1 MNSVNILIPMHLAGQ
16 ERNRR
21 HQRAILG
28 SSTGYAMVALLVAL
42 SVMSILLVVAMPVWR
57 QASQREKEAE
67 LVFRGKQYARAIE
80 LFQRKMPG
88 ALPPNVDLLVD
99 QKYLRKKYKDPIT
112 GDDFLLVRQGEGT
125 SGAQPG
131 SPSPG
136 STTGRQTTP
145 PGGRGGPSTQPGGVV
160 GGIMGVAS
168 KSTAASLLI
177 YNGRTK
183 YSEWQFVYV
192 AQTQTPGAGGAPG
205 PGGRGGP
212 RGEGGPGVPPG
223 GPGGGMGG
231 GRSQVPGGGRG
242 FPLPGGRQGTPPLPN
257 APRRP

>member
-1 MNSVNILIPMHLAGQ
+1 
-16 ERNRR
+16 
-21 HQRAILG
+21 
-28 SSTGYAMVALLVAL
+28 MVALLVGL
-42 SVMSILLVVAMPVWR
+42 SVMSIMLVVAMPVWR

-131 SPSPG
+131 PARGAQQLASAA
-136 STTGRQTTP
+136 TAATGRQSP
-145 PGGRGGPSTQPGGVV
+145 PAPGRGGAASQPGGVV

-168 KSTAASLLI
+168 KSKGSSLLI

-183 YSEWQFVYV
+183 YNEWQFVYV
-192 AQTQTPGAGGAPG
+192 AQTQTPGAGGGPGTGAPG
-205 PGGRGGP
+205 QGGRGGP
-212 RGEGGPGVPPG
+212 RGQGGPGVPPG

-242 FPLPGGRQGTPPLPN
+242 FPLPGGQQGTPPLPN